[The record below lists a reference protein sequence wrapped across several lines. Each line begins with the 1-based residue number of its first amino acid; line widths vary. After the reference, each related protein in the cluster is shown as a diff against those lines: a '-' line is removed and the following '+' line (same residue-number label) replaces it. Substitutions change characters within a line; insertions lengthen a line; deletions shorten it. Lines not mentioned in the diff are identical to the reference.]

1 LARLRLDPDM
11 TDIREIEAG
20 PEDWEIIYRTTPCL
34 PLKPQCRA
42 LEAQFAGGRMAFAEP
57 STLYLSVGDY
67 GWDGIC
73 SDTRLARDLD
83 NDYGKVIAI
92 DLETGEHRIVSIG
105 HRNMQGIAVAR
116 DGRIWAVEHG
126 PRGGDELNR
135 IVDGG
140 DYGWPDATLG
150 TSYDLSPWPF
160 ASDYGRHQGFTPPV
174 FAWVPSVAPSTLAE
188 IDGFDPS
195 WDGDFLVGSLR
206 EQSLYRVRLNG
217 DTVTYVEQIWY
228 GKRIR
233 AVLQHTDGRLVVW
246 SDDKSL
252 TFLLPIRL
260 PYESDFLVEYFD
272 EPAADARPSPVA
284 RQAME
289 TCIQCHSLQPGESA
303 GAPSLAD
310 AHGAEIAG
318 GGYAKYSAALS
329 AVEGR
334 WTDET
339 LASYLRSPDGF
350 APGTT
355 MPDPGI
361 DDPEI
366 IAEIVR
372 FLEVLRVVSS
382 EGDGAG

>member
-1 LARLRLDPDM
+1 
-11 TDIREIEAG
+11 
-20 PEDWEIIYRTTPCL
+20 
-34 PLKPQCRA
+34 
-42 LEAQFAGGRMAFAEP
+42 
-57 STLYLSVGDY
+57 
-67 GWDGIC
+67 
-73 SDTRLARDLD
+73 
-83 NDYGKVIAI
+83 
-92 DLETGEHRIVSIG
+92 
-105 HRNMQGIAVAR
+105 MQGITVAR

-160 ASDYGRHQGFTPPV
+160 ASDYGRHQAFTPPV
-174 FAWVPSVAPSTLAE
+174 FAWVPSVAPSTLVV

-195 WDGDFLVGSLR
+195 WDGDLLVGSLR
-206 EQSLYRVRLNG
+206 EQSLYRVRLDG
-217 DTVTYVEQIWY
+217 DVVTYVEQIWY

-252 TFLLPIRL
+252 TFLTPLRL
-260 PYESDFLVEYFD
+260 PYEADFLTEYFD
-272 EPAADARPSPVA
+272 GPGAAVPAA
-284 RQAME
+284 RQAMM
-289 TCIQCHSLQPGESA
+289 TCIQCHSLQPGENA

-310 AHGAEIAG
+310 IHGAGIAS
-318 GGYAKYSAALS
+318 GGYTKYSAALS

-339 LASYLRSPDGF
+339 LAATCESPDGF

-372 FLEVLRVVSS
+372 FLGALHVATANE
-382 EGDGAG
+382 DGAG